1 VQAETTKGSEDG
13 GDMAM
18 RQRAE
23 DLESLIACD
32 QIFPLQDAA

>member
-1 VQAETTKGSEDG
+1 MTKGSEDH

-18 RQRAE
+18 GQRAE
-23 DLESLIACD
+23 DLESLIAGD